1 MCQVDVLSYHCDRS
15 SVYWIKIV
23 LDSFKISN
31 IKQQPWEHTAT
42 HTLVINADTIPPPR
56 EIYQPCLSR
65 FGFGYDRKR
74 MLKKK
79 EWCINANNRNSFSS
93 ASVTW
98 DFLNFQSSNAET
110 NGIRVQGVIEG
121 NKNRK
126 YNFFFFFAGRECSP
140 WKKNAC
146 WWIHKIS
153 HVTFLSNILP
163 TSAK

>member
-42 HTLVINADTIPPPR
+42 HTLVINADTIPPPGKYINHVYHVLVLVTTGN
-56 EIYQPCLSR
+56 ECW
-65 FGFGYDRKR
+65 
-74 MLKKK
+74 KKK
-79 EWCINANNRNSFSS
+79 NGVLTRTIVTRSAALVSPEIFLTFKVQTQRQMGLGFKVLLKGTKTGNIIFS
-93 ASVTW
+93 
-98 DFLNFQSSNAET
+98 
-110 NGIRVQGVIEG
+110 
-121 NKNRK
+121 
-126 YNFFFFFAGRECSP
+126 FFFAGRECSP